1 MLALDLIFKDDAVT
15 YLEYAEVLVLELL
28 VLDPGFFVDKYCLET
43 YLVFPLYFTF
53 VQLPLVP

>member
-28 VLDPGFFVDKYCLET
+28 VLDPGFFVDKYWLET

>member
-1 MLALDLIFKDDAVT
+1 MDLIFKDDAVT

-28 VLDPGFFVDKYCLET
+28 VLDPGFFVDKYWLET